1 MKIRS
6 NPLAAQHL
14 KENLAELH
22 TQVHNIKMNWH
33 DYYIFNRK
41 LCYDHQY
48 KKYDVPALQN
58 GGAKH
63 FKQLWA

>member
-1 MKIRS
+1 MPT
-6 NPLAAQHL
+6 NALAAACL
-14 KENLAELH
+14 KANAAWLH
-22 TQVHNIKMNWH
+22 TSVHNIKLNWH

-63 FKQLWA
+63 FNQLRA